1 MFFFIEKMMLNWLD
15 IVDDN
20 LQVVVVV
27 KFVDIEF
34 VSQLY
39 FVYVVIWLEGGID
52 IKSNI
57 IQQWIV
63 VDWFDYDF

>member
-20 LQVVVVV
+20 LQAVVVV

-34 VSQLY
+34 ISQLY

-63 VDWFDYDF
+63 VDWFDYYF

>member
-27 KFVDIEF
+27 KFVDIEL

>member
-20 LQVVVVV
+20 LQVVVVA
-27 KFVDIEF
+27 KFVDIEL

>member
-1 MFFFIEKMMLNWLD
+1 MLNWLD

-20 LQVVVVV
+20 LQVVVVA
-27 KFVDIEF
+27 KFVDIEL

>member
-34 VSQLY
+34 ISQLY

-63 VDWFDYDF
+63 VDWFDYYF